1 MVYFKNLCSKRPK
14 NLLKQ
19 DCDKMV
25 AIIKEQNLE
34 VVVMKYGSYHID
46 DYKKSLQKV
55 DLVVVFEDGMIE
67 TQGLSIAEAWAENKP
82 TFINYQIN
90 EFGGTTAPYLCT
102 QNGLYYKNFDE
113 LQKYIHLFYGNSAFR
128 SSFSPANFVKY
139 NMSDEVSVENLIKI
153 CNGVNKNETL

>member
-1 MVYFKNLCSKRPK
+1 M
-14 NLLKQ
+14 LKQ
-19 DCDKMV
+19 DCDKIV

-34 VVVMKYGSYHID
+34 VVVMKYGSYRID

-90 EFGGTTAPYLCT
+90 EFGGTTAPYLCA

-139 NMSDEVSVENLIKI
+139 NISDEVSVENLIKI